1 MSRWLLSVGFL
12 ALFCQAAVLFAADDD
27 ELSHFRIDNTL
38 TIRHDDEVVTIKSS
52 TIFSENRVFD
62 FVGENGEFIIYDRQA
77 ERFSLIDPIHRIR
90 TELLQSD
97 IDQFMANINSRLTE
111 EGDRFYMFMLHPEFS
126 VARRDELGEM
136 LFQSKWIDYSIETRR
151 FEDERLVRDYFEF
164 SDAYSLL
171 NVYLNP
177 GTLTPLARIKV
188 NETLREEKRFPA
200 KITLSVY
207 PKGKWLFAKMIQYQ
221 SEHQLVRRLTE
232 SDRGKILRAVL
243 FTEQFPKVTFGKYYK
258 IANSVE

>member
-1 MSRWLLSVGFL
+1 MPRWLLCVVPLVF
-12 ALFCQAAVLFAADDD
+12 FCQAAVLFGTEDD
-27 ELSHFRIDNTL
+27 EYSHFRIDSTL
-38 TIRHDDEVVTIKSS
+38 TIQRDDEIVKIQSS
-52 TIFSENRVFD
+52 TIFSENQVFD
-62 FVGENGEFIIYDRQA
+62 FIGENGEIIIYDRQG
-77 ERFSLIDPIHRIR
+77 ERFSLIDPIHRVR

-97 IDQFMANINSRLTE
+97 IDQFMVNINDQLTRK
-111 EGDRFYMFMLHPEFS
+111 GDRFYLFMLHPEFS
-126 VARRDELGEM
+126 IARRDELGEI
-136 LFQSKWIDYSIETRR
+136 LFQSKWIDYTVETRR
-151 FEDERLVRDYFEF
+151 FEDERLVRDYFDF
-164 SDAYSLL
+164 SNAYSLL

-188 NETLREEKRFPA
+188 NETLCEEKRFPA

-243 FTEQFPKVTFGKYYK
+243 FTEQFPKVTFGRYYK
-258 IANSVE
+258 IVNSTE